1 LSPPNLLGMRRIA
14 GILGAAFVAVMLLAV
29 PAGTGQGRGVPS
41 LDRDA
46 ISGLDVGLPD
56 GARVR
61 CVVLYQQTPKGP
73 AAALSCDWP

>member
-1 LSPPNLLGMRRIA
+1 MSRWQWALIDLALIV
-14 GILGAAFVAVMLLAV
+14 LVWAV
-29 PAGTGQGRGVPS
+29 PAGTGQGRGVSS
-41 LDRDA
+41 LDQDA
-46 ISGLDVGLPD
+46 ISGLDVELPD